1 LLEVLKMKYAI
12 AFALALIAASP
23 AMAGSNQRGH
33 WGDRAGCRNLSAGDQ
48 ACGYGSRGDRFSVYS
63 YDGRLIGRDPD
74 PNIRKSLRD
83 EDARY
88 RWR

>member
-1 LLEVLKMKYAI
+1 MKYSI
-12 AFALALIAASP
+12 ALALALLASSS
-23 AMAGSNQRGH
+23 AMAGSNRAGH
-33 WGDRAGCRNLSAGDQ
+33 WTDRAGCRNLSAGDQ
-48 ACGYGSRGDRFSVYS
+48 ACTYRSRGDRFSVYS

-74 PNIRKSLRD
+74 PNVRKSLRD